1 MSSIT
6 PRIVFSIFGKQKVR
20 SEVDG
25 PFEFKLDSRFTKV
38 NGPEINKWSVLG
50 PTVESKTEPPLN
62 IN

>member
-38 NGPEINKWSVLG
+38 NGPEINKWSVFG
-50 PTVESKTEPPLN
+50 PTVG
-62 IN
+62 